1 MHYAS
6 VNAAAVT
13 PAANALHTSRYARPA
28 RLAPHSASAHTRR
41 LADYLNEADKSAP
54 LSPYEATEL
63 RALLDRAERCCR
75 RTSDPALLNEL
86 ARSLGA
92 VAHIADTT
100 LITLMLRDLQRA
112 SHGPRTAHAPAA
124 R

>member
-6 VNAAAVT
+6 VNTAAVM
-13 PAANALHTSRYARPA
+13 PAANTPHTSRYARPA
-28 RLAPHSASAHTRR
+28 RLAASGTSAHARR
-41 LADYLNEADKSAP
+41 LADYLGEADKSAP
-54 LSPYEATEL
+54 LSVREATEL

-75 RTSDPALLNEL
+75 RTSDPARLDEL
-86 ARSLGA
+86 ARSLGTA
-92 VAHIADTT
+92 AHIADTT

-112 SHGPRTAHAPAA
+112 SHAPRAAHALTS